1 MTDALV
7 LDERKHATALK
18 ALLNAALSPSSVYD
32 YGKVPGADGN
42 AGTLPNIF
50 ALLGIER
57 RYVEPTHAGRT
68 QRSSWRIT
76 VRYAGRTVDEAR
88 WAAMKVAEALEDRLV
103 VDGVTSTPITHETTQ
118 AIALD
123 DGRFA
128 GWASYTYT
136 L

>member
-7 LDERKHATALK
+7 LDEREHASALK
-18 ALLNAALSPSSVYD
+18 ALLSAPLNGHVYD

-42 AGTLPNIF
+42 AGSLPNIF
-50 ALLGIER
+50 ALLGLER
-57 RYVEPTHAGRT
+57 RYVEPMKAGRT
-68 QRSSWRIT
+68 QRSGWRLT
-76 VRYAGRTVDEAR
+76 VRYIGRTVDEAR
-88 WAAMKVAEALEDRLV
+88 WAAAKVAEALEDRVV
-103 VDGVTSTPITHETTQ
+103 VDGAVSTPITHETTQ

-128 GWASYTYT
+128 GWASWTYA